1 MWVELDKEQCFAD
14 IASGKLDLDK
24 EEVRVV
30 SFEDEGYVE
39 TICNTEISSIRYLIE
54 EESIKIF
61 KKVIDA
67 E

>member
-1 MWVELDKEQCFAD
+1 MWVELDKEQCFID
-14 IASGKLDLDK
+14 ITCGELDLDK

-39 TICNTEISSIRYLIE
+39 IIDNTEISSIRYLIE
-54 EESIKIF
+54 EESIKFF
-61 KKVIDA
+61 KKVVDA

>member
-1 MWVELDKEQCFAD
+1 MWVELDKEQCFID
-14 IASGKLDLDK
+14 IACGELDLDK

-30 SFEDEGYVE
+30 NLEDEGYVE
-39 TICNTEISSIRYLIE
+39 IICNIEISAIRYLIE

-61 KKVIDA
+61 KKVVDA